1 MSLEKPD
8 EPAWLERVFAPPARR
23 LTLLREVWPVVVGP
37 ELAARTEVL
46 GLEGDTLRVRVQG
59 PTWQR
64 ALHRLQRDLLIRLR
78 RVTGRLAPRRLGYLQ
93 GAVADVRP
101 PEPVATPDPPVPEAV
116 AEAARVIPDPE
127 IRGRF
132 ERSAAAY
139 VARFARAERKRPH
152 A

>member
-1 MSLEKPD
+1 MVLERPD
-8 EPAWLERVFAPPARR
+8 EPAWLERAFAAPARR
-23 LTLLREVWPVVVGP
+23 LTLLREVWPVVVGA

-46 GLEGDTLRVRVQG
+46 GLEGDTLRVRVAG
-59 PTWQR
+59 PGWQR

-78 RVTGRLAPRRLGYLQ
+78 RTTGRLAPRRIGYLQ
-93 GAVADVRP
+93 GAVADSRP
-101 PEPVATPDPPVPEAV
+101 PQPDANPDPPLPPAV
-116 AEAARVIPDPE
+116 AEAARAIPDPE
-127 IRGRF
+127 LRGRF